1 MVEAACNNS
10 MLKNQYLITIIKRL
24 GLVVCFFALYMF
36 SRTSVHGPA
45 EDAWLMVVDFT
56 REPVINLFHPHHLLY
71 GPLAHIWWKAWEAVG
86 LHDAYGVIQSL
97 NCILGAIAVQ
107 QIYAL
112 GRDLKLPRLIA
123 GWAATAF
130 GLSFA
135 MWWLAAEIEAAPL
148 AMLAAVIV
156 FRYSWRMYQD
166 GLSIGY
172 VVVVSLLCV
181 LAVAT
186 HVFHFSLALLVLY
199 VIFSSRSTNS
209 PKSKF
214 WRWLNSETGDK
225 REESLSRGFR
235 FRVRIFYSA
244 LYLLLFLLGTLCL
257 YTFIDYI
264 TGSNRGAFGYLIG
277 YFEPG
282 ASLGFNWKSI
292 PLFFVGLIRSI
303 FGIEVM
309 FRIHALSELMAN
321 IFSGKDFSDELFLV
335 RNLSS
340 GLVSALIILMLFA
353 SGILAAF
360 TLKVIRCVPFLSGD
374 ARQASAFVLTGLIAV
389 GLPVLTAGPV
399 LYGSTA
405 NNEHLLPFWGLFF
418 LGIALVSANGGK
430 SARWERIAAVSLLIS
445 LFVING
451 FGALYAMKSTENDI
465 ITSSFSSQIK
475 DVEAADLIVIRLTE
489 RDAAALSF
497 ITGAKTINTMHE
509 PYPSREMLI
518 GWIEA
523 NKAEVWIQRNMAAQ
537 DVKYPQLSGFR
548 LEKLE

>member
-1 MVEAACNNS
+1 VVEAACNNS
-10 MLKNQYLITIIKRL
+10 MLKTQYLIAVIKRL

-36 SRTSVHGPA
+36 SRTKVHGPA
-45 EDAWLMVVDFT
+45 EDAWLMVIDFT

-71 GPLAHIWWKAWEAVG
+71 GPIAGIWWKAWEAVG

-112 GRDLKLPRLIA
+112 GRDLKLPRVIA
-123 GWAATAF
+123 GWAAAAF

-135 MWWLAAEIEAAPL
+135 MWWLSAEIEVAPL

-156 FRYSWRMYQD
+156 FRYSWRMYRD

-172 VVVVSLLCV
+172 VVIVSLLCV

-199 VIFSSRSTNS
+199 VIFSSCSTNS
-209 PKSKF
+209 PKSK
-214 WRWLNSETGDK
+214 WWKWLNIETGDK
-225 REESLSRGFR
+225 REESLFRGFR

-244 LYLLLFLLGTLCL
+244 LYLLLFLLGTLYL

-282 ASLGFNWKSI
+282 ASLGISWKSI

-303 FGIEVM
+303 FGTEVM
-309 FRIHALSELMAN
+309 FRIHALSQLMAN
-321 IFSGKDFSDELFLV
+321 TFPAKDFSDELFLV

-340 GLVSALIILMLFA
+340 GFVSVLIALMFIS
-353 SGILAAF
+353 SGILAVF
-360 TLKVIRCVPFLSGD
+360 ILKVLRRIPFLSGD
-374 ARQASAFVLTGLIAV
+374 ARQASAFVLIGLVTV

-418 LGIALVSANGGK
+418 LGIALVCVNGGK

-465 ITSSFSSQIK
+465 IASSFSSQIE
-475 DVEAADLIVIRLTE
+475 DVETADIIVVRLTE

-509 PYPSREMLI
+509 PYPSHEILI
-518 GWIEA
+518 RWTEV
-523 NKAEVWIQRNMAAQ
+523 NKAKVWIQQNMAAQ
-537 DVKYPQLSGFR
+537 GVKYPPLRGFS